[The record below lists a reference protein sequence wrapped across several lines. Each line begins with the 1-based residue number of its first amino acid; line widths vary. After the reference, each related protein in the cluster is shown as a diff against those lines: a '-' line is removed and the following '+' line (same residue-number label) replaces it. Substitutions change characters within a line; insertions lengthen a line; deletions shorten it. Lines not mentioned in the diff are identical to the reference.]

1 MKNCSTVKIYKSFFL
16 KAANQLW
23 VTSLCG
29 ILHALFSLILVLFVD
44 MAALITQLK
53 NTLKVVITAMVN
65 AMYKALV
72 TGMANPV
79 ISIFGS
85 HVRIMVSIHTN
96 QLISMFGILT
106 NHFKKLYIYMFG
118 VPANHPVSL
127 GCISNKHHKK
137 KFLLQLLLLPFIC
150 IAQSTSLT
158 LEEAVKI
165 AIENNYGV
173 VIAKNQ
179 IEIGKLNNTWGNAGA
194 LPVISATGNKTLAT
208 NNIQQEL
215 QNGTSIKRNGAAVNN
230 MNAGLAV
237 SWRFFDGMRMFAT
250 KKRLEELEKTG
261 ELSFRKMVN
270 ETAYNVIVTYYL
282 IVSLKQQI
290 KATSDMIGLYKERL
304 KIADARFTIGTGN
317 KPDVLQAKV
326 DLNEQESSLI
336 SIDNNINISKTNLN
350 IILARDAAT
359 KFETADSFM
368 LSAPPDFLS
377 LQQKITQQNPD
388 VMLAQSN
395 LAVLIQSKKEL
406 YSLGLP
412 SATFNTN
419 YNFIRNKSAAGFTL
433 LNQTYGP
440 SASIGLSIPIFNG
453 GVAKQ
458 QLKVAEINIK
468 NQTIANE
475 QLKNQL
481 LGSFTNAYHNYNN
494 GLKLAEM
501 EQKNLLLVKENNFI
515 NIERFKKF
523 SITSVELRQGQ
534 IYYTDAQAR
543 LINAQYQAKIAEAEM
558 LLLAGEIR

>member
-1 MKNCSTVKIYKSFFL
+1 MKNYSDFAINKSFFL
-16 KAANQLW
+16 NLAKQLW
-23 VTSLCG
+23 AASLRRT
-29 ILHALFSLILVLFVD
+29 LVLFVN
-44 MAALITQLK
+44 MAAFIMQLK
-53 NTLKVVITAMVN
+53 NSYNAMVN
-65 AMYKALV
+65 SMVKAVVGLPVSMVGV
-72 TGMANPV
+72 T
-79 ISIFGS
+79 
-85 HVRIMVSIHTN
+85 
-96 QLISMFGILT
+96 T
-106 NHFKKLYIYMFG
+106 NHFKKAFI
-118 VPANHPVSL
+118 
-127 GCISNKHHKK
+127 
-137 KFLLQLLLLPFIC
+137 LQLLLLPFIC
-150 IAQSTSLT
+150 MAQSTTLT

-173 VIAKNQ
+173 VISKNQ

-208 NNIQQEL
+208 NNIQQKL
-215 QNGTSIKRNGAAVNN
+215 SNGTNINTNGASVNN

-237 SWRFFDGMRMFAT
+237 SWRFFDGMKMFAT
-250 KKRLEELEKTG
+250 KKRLEELQKMG
-261 ELSFRKMVN
+261 ELNFRKMVN
-270 ETAYNVIVTYYL
+270 ETAYDVIVTYYL
-282 IVSLKQQI
+282 IVSLKEQT
-290 KATSDMIGLYKERL
+290 KATNDMIDLYKERL

-317 KPDVLQAKV
+317 KPDVLQAQV
-326 DLNEQESSLI
+326 DLNEQQSSLLR
-336 SIDNNINISKTNLN
+336 IDNNINISKTNLN
-350 IILARDAAT
+350 TILARDPAIA
-359 KFETADSFM
+359 FETADSFL
-368 LSAPPDFLS
+368 LSAPPDFLT

-388 VMLAQSN
+388 MMLAQSN
-395 LAVLIQSKKEL
+395 LAVLMQSKKEL

-412 SATFNTN
+412 SATLNTN

-440 SASIGLSIPIFNG
+440 SASIGISIPIFNG

-458 QLKVAEINIK
+458 QLKVADINIK

-481 LGSFTNAYHNYNN
+481 LGTFTNAYLNYNN

-558 LLLAGEIR
+558 LLLAGEIK

>member
-16 KAANQLW
+16 KPCNQLW
-23 VTSLCG
+23 ATTMGSIIQFVFSR
-29 ILHALFSLILVLFVD
+29 ILLLFVE
-44 MAALITQLK
+44 MTALIRQLK
-53 NTLKVVITAMVN
+53 KGLNVVITSVVN
-65 AMYKALV
+65 AMYKALAIV
-72 TGMANPV
+72 GANLV
-79 ISIFGS
+79 IS
-85 HVRIMVSIHTN
+85 
-96 QLISMFGILT
+96 ILT
-106 NHFKKLYIYMFG
+106 NHFCFMVSICTKQLALMVSTLTKHFKKNYFYLFG
-118 VPANHPVSL
+118 VSVKHLVYI
-127 GCISNKHHKK
+127 GCISNNHLKK
-137 KFLLQLLLLPFIC
+137 TFLLQLFLLPFIC
-150 IAQSTSLT
+150 MAQSTSLT

-215 QNGTSIKRNGAAVNN
+215 QNGTSIKRNGASVNN

-250 KKRLEELEKTG
+250 KKRLEELEIMG
-261 ELSFRKMVN
+261 ELSFRKMTN
-270 ETAYNVIVTYYL
+270 ETVYNVIVTYYL

-336 SIDNNINISKTNLN
+336 SIDNNININKTNLN
-350 IILARDAAT
+350 IILAREPAT

-368 LSAPPDFLS
+368 LSAQPDFLS

-412 SATFNTN
+412 SATLNTN

-433 LNQTYGP
+433 LNQTFGP

-453 GVAKQ
+453 GVARQ
-458 QLKVAEINIK
+458 QLKVANINIK
-468 NQTIANE
+468 NQTIVNE

-481 LGSFTNAYHNYNN
+481 LGSFTNAYLNYNN
-494 GLKLAEM
+494 GLKLAAM

-558 LLLAGEIR
+558 LLLAGEIK